1 MPVSKHNVTTADRN
15 AQVLA
20 VLNTATEPLSPSQIA
35 QAVNQPWCMG
45 DGGHYPNTASIST
58 VCKRIGAVKALKFGH
73 WLKPGAVEAKPKVKL
88 KAKK

>member
-1 MPVSKHNVTTADRN
+1 MPVSKHNVTAADRN

-35 QAVNQPWCMG
+35 QAVNQPWCME
-45 DGGHYPNTASIST
+45 GHFPSTAAIST

>member
-35 QAVNQPWCMG
+35 QAVNQPWCMEG
-45 DGGHYPNTASIST
+45 CYANTALIST

-73 WLKPGAVEAKPKVKL
+73 WLKPGAVETKPKVKL